1 MRETICLR
9 GRSISY
15 ELTRKPVKNINL
27 RVRADGSVGVSASP
41 QIPLEEIE
49 RVLRAKEEFLLR
61 ALDRFAAQPVLPDP
75 GDYAAGAVVF
85 LLGRPHR
92 VVLEQG
98 DENRVQQ
105 AGDTLRLTVT
115 DPDCAALRKRTME
128 TWLQSRCRQVTQDLC
143 RQHQPALA
151 PLGVPLPQVR
161 VRSMRSRWGSCQP
174 GKGRVTFAR
183 QLLQAPLPCV
193 EYVVCH
199 ELVHFVHL
207 NHAKAFYD
215 RLAQILPDWKARR
228 QRLNTPGAW

>member
-9 GRSISY
+9 GRSIAY
-15 ELTRKPVKNINL
+15 ELTRKPVKNVNL
-27 RVRADGSVGVSASP
+27 RVRADGSVGVSASL
-41 QIPLEEIE
+41 QVPLEEIE
-49 RVLRAKEEFLLR
+49 RILRAKADFLLQ

-85 LLGRPHR
+85 LLGRPCR
-92 VVLEQG
+92 VVLDQG
-98 DENRVQQ
+98 KENRVQQ

-115 DPDCAALRKRTME
+115 DPDCAALRKQTME
-128 TWLQSRCRQVTQDLC
+128 ACLQALCLQITQDLC

-151 PLGVPLPQVR
+151 PLGVPLPQIR

-199 ELVHFVHL
+199 ELVHFVHP
-207 NHAKAFYD
+207 NHAAAFYD
-215 RLAQILPDWKARR
+215 CLARVLPDWKARR
-228 QRLNTPGAW
+228 QRLNTPGTW

>member
-9 GRSISY
+9 GRSIAY
-15 ELTRKPVKNINL
+15 ELTRKPVKNVNL

-41 QIPLEEIE
+41 QVPLEEIE
-49 RVLRAKEEFLLR
+49 RILRAKADFLLQ

-85 LLGRPHR
+85 LLGRPCR
-92 VVLEQG
+92 VVLDQG
-98 DENRVQQ
+98 KENRVQQ

-115 DPDCAALRKRTME
+115 DPDCAALRKQTME
-128 TWLQSRCRQVTQDLC
+128 ACLQALCLQATQDLC

-151 PLGVPLPQVR
+151 PLGVPLPQIR

-199 ELVHFVHL
+199 ELVHFVHP
-207 NHAKAFYD
+207 NHAAAFYD
-215 RLAQILPDWKARR
+215 CLARVLPDWKARR
-228 QRLNTPGAW
+228 QRLNTPGTW